1 MLMSRYPFCSHSYHF
16 FAPPRLCFFPYIKVM
31 GNFNRIYR
39 TDIRAKM
46 SMSSHVDKNDDIDVD
61 RLVWDVEYREIVKR
75 LLQPKGNTSVSLG
88 A

>member
-1 MLMSRYPFCSHSYHF
+1 
-16 FAPPRLCFFPYIKVM
+16 
-31 GNFNRIYR
+31 
-39 TDIRAKM
+39 
-46 SMSSHVDKNDDIDVD
+46 MSSHVDKNDDIDVD